1 MADLT
6 FNGTIQGLVGI
17 IAQRPTEWKIAAKG
31 LWVGLG
37 YNAPRDPM
45 SLIQAT
51 NLSKYYGG
59 QDVFEDVS
67 LTIPRQSHIALVG
80 RNGVGKTTLFRILAG
95 LETPDSGTVHRA
107 RSLEIAYLP
116 QEISFSQSRRDE
128 LSSNI
133 WDLCLTAFED
143 LLSKERKLAVLEE
156 AMRDPHSLGAAMDQ
170 YGTLQETYER
180 EGGYTYEAR
189 IQQVLSGLG
198 FQRDEFNRPLEDL
211 SGGER
216 TRAQLARLLLE
227 DPDLLILDEPTNHLD
242 IEAIEW
248 LEGWLADW
256 PGSALVVSHDRYFL
270 DNVVGAIWELTSTG
284 LTTYRGNYSAYVQQR
299 AERYAY
305 RSQQYKAQQEF
316 IRREQDY
323 IQRNIAGQNA
333 GQAQGRRKR
342 LNRLLRDDAIQVEK
356 KEHTARINF
365 QPVDRSANIVLQTQ
379 NLVVAHPDLNE
390 PLFSTPEIILRR
402 GERAALIGPNGAG
415 KTTFLRTLLGELA
428 PLEGSVRLGEGLE
441 LGYFEQAHASLNTNN
456 TILEEVL
463 DADPTLKRS
472 EARIFLA
479 QLLFTGEEV
488 DKSVAILSGGERGRL
503 ALAKLILEGSNFL
516 LLDEPTNHLDL
527 PSQESLEEAL
537 KHFPGTILLVS
548 HDRYLVESLVDQIW
562 SISPGDRAL
571 QVFHGGYSAY
581 QAHKLE
587 VDNEVQKK
595 DEKPRSQ
602 KKSPQKKGSNVDL
615 HNVEARITNLEN
627 ALVELGQE
635 LEGAGERVE
644 DVVEMGERYGA
655 LENELQLQLELWETL
670 SRGTNEA

>member
-17 IAQRPTEWKIAAKG
+17 IAQRPAEWKIAAKG

-37 YNAPRDPM
+37 YNALRDPM

-51 NLSKYYGG
+51 NLTKYYGA
-59 QDVFEDVS
+59 QDVFEGVS

-95 LETPDSGTVHRA
+95 LETPDTGTVHRA

-116 QEISFSQSRRDE
+116 QEISFSQSRRNE
-128 LSSNI
+128 LGTNI
-133 WDLCLTAFED
+133 WDLCLSAFED
-143 LLSKERKLAVLEE
+143 LRSMERKLAELEE
-156 AMRDPHSLGAAMDQ
+156 AMSDPRSLGETMDQ

-198 FQRDEFNRPLEDL
+198 FKRDEFNRSLEDL

-270 DNVVGAIWELTSTG
+270 DKVANAIWELSSSG
-284 LTTYRGNYSAYVQQR
+284 ITTYRGDYSAYVQQR
-299 AERYAY
+299 AERHAYA
-305 RSQQYKAQQEF
+305 SQQYKAQQEF
-316 IRREQDY
+316 IRHEEDY
-323 IQRNIAGQNA
+323 IQRNIAGQNTR
-333 GQAQGRRKR
+333 QAQGRQKR
-342 LNRLLRDDAIQVEK
+342 LNRLLRDDARHPEK
-356 KEHTARINF
+356 KEHTARIKF
-365 QPVDRSANIVLQTQ
+365 QSVDRSGDIVLQTE
-379 NLVVAHPDLNE
+379 NLVVAHPDLDE

-402 GERAALIGPNGAG
+402 GETAALIGPNGAG

-428 PLEGSVRLGEGLE
+428 PLDGSVRLGEGLE
-441 LGYFEQAHASLNTNN
+441 LGYFEQAHASLNMSN
-456 TILEEVL
+456 TVLDEVL
-463 DADPTLKRS
+463 EADPTLKRS
-472 EARIFLA
+472 EARNFIA
-479 QLLFTGEEV
+479 QLLFTGDDV
-488 DKSVAILSGGERGRL
+488 DKPVAVLSGGERGRL
-503 ALAKLILEGSNFL
+503 ALAKLILEGANFL

-548 HDRYLVESLVDQIW
+548 HDRYLIESLVDQIW

-571 QVFHGGYSAY
+571 QVFKGGYSAY
-581 QAHKLE
+581 QAHKLGG
-587 VDNEVQKK
+587 DHRAQKK
-595 DEKPRSQ
+595 GEKPPS
-602 KKSPQKKGSNVDL
+602 KKKIPQKKGGEENL
-615 HNVEARITNLEN
+615 HEVESRIMNLEN
-627 ALVELGQE
+627 ALRELEQAI
-635 LEGAGERVE
+635 EGAGERVE
-644 DVVEMGERYGA
+644 EVVELGEKYGA
-655 LENELQLQLELWETL
+655 LENELQFQLDLWETL
-670 SRGTNEA
+670 SRGANQA